1 MSKDNEKVDVL
12 IRLDKW
18 LWCARFYKTRSIAAD
33 AVKTGKIKINGERA
47 KPSKSVKPGD
57 LLNIRKGPYRY
68 AITVQGL
75 AKSRQSA
82 TGASLLYEESPESI
96 SERELLAT
104 QLKAEAALTPSTKGR
119 PSKKDRRSI
128 IKFKNL

>member
-1 MSKDNEKVDVL
+1 MPKNNEKTDDL

-18 LWCARFYKTRSIAAD
+18 LWSARFYKTRSIAAD
-33 AVKTGKIKINGERA
+33 ALKTGKITANGERA

-57 LLNIRKGPYRY
+57 ILNIRKGPYRY
-68 AITVQGL
+68 TYTVLGL

-82 TGASLLYEESPESI
+82 TGASLLFKESPESI
-96 SERELLAT
+96 SERELLAS

-119 PSKKDRRSI
+119 
-128 IKFKNL
+128 

>member
-1 MSKDNEKVDVL
+1 MPKDNDKTNDL

-18 LWCARFYKTRSIAAD
+18 LWSARFYKTRNIAAD
-33 AVKTGKIKINGERA
+33 ALKTGKITANGERA

-57 LLNIRKGPYRY
+57 MLNIRKGPYHY
-68 AITVQGL
+68 AITVLGL
-75 AKSRQSA
+75 VKSRQSA
-82 TGASLLYEESPESI
+82 AGASLLFKESPESI
-96 SERELLAT
+96 SERELLAS

>member
-1 MSKDNEKVDVL
+1 MPKDNDKTNDL

-18 LWCARFYKTRSIAAD
+18 LWSARFYKTRSIAAD
-33 AVKTGKIKINGERA
+33 ALKTGKITANGERA

-57 LLNIRKGPYRY
+57 ILNIRKGPYRY
-68 AITVQGL
+68 AITVLGL

-82 TGASLLYEESPESI
+82 AGASLLFKESPESI
-96 SERELLAT
+96 SERELLAS
-104 QLKAEAALTPSTKGR
+104 QLNAEAALTPSTKGR